1 VSRGSTKSGLG
12 RAVTVLASLL
22 LGTGPA
28 LGVAGGGTA
37 WASPAAA
44 TRAAEPRPASAAA
57 IKAALGIGNVPA
69 DLVFLVDVSQS
80 MSQNGLYPDVQQQLP
95 DFLDTL
101 STQEPQDYI
110 SVITFAGPG
119 TAQVIYTGSPTAD
132 IGLPADANNVGT
144 DFGQA
149 FDLAISQ
156 LSNPHAGARVG
167 GVVMLSDGELWA
179 PDDKQYDGRQQ
190 FNAPGWATLKTKAH
204 SLPIAVTGYAVPL
217 TTSKTY
223 INNQVKALR
232 SVFSSV
238 QTLPQ
243 GTTDLAGALSAA
255 GQGVLNSEVTQ
266 AVSGDNHRGIQ
277 ATWSGLPGP
286 GDLPLD
292 LTSPGHRDVTVT
304 LTNTAG
310 HVPLYVTGL
319 HLKATGSPFTVS
331 GLPATVTVHPGHPVR
346 VPVRL
351 SWARHS
357 AGCRPWHVSGCSL
370 AGSPQRISGRLIL
383 TGAVGSTWTPTL
395 RSAFGDMDFA
405 VGGLS
410 GNTTGFAAMSASTG
424 VLMYL
429 LILLLILA
437 VLAGL
442 LLVRALLRGTLI
454 LSSVDERSG
463 HLPLGPWPVQ
473 SDSTATLIDLPG
485 QITVHGRMFGRGMK
499 IKLELAGRPA
509 GQTKLEPGGR
519 TMLAG
524 IDIVHTRERV
534 HQPHPA
540 YGRRY

>member
-1 VSRGSTKSGLG
+1 MSRGSSKSGLR
-12 RAVTVLASLL
+12 RAAAVLASLL
-22 LGTGPA
+22 LGTGA
-28 LGVAGGGTA
+28 VLGAAGGGTA
-37 WASPAAA
+37 WAAPAAA
-44 TRAAEPRPASAAA
+44 TRATDPRPTPAAA

-80 MSQNGLYPDVQQQLP
+80 MGQNGLYSDVQDQLP
-95 DFLDTL
+95 NFLDTL
-101 STQEPQDYI
+101 SQQEPQDYI
-110 SVITFAGPG
+110 SVITFAGKG
-119 TAQVIYTGSPTAD
+119 TAQVIYTGSPTSD
-132 IGLPADANNVGT
+132 IGLPAAADNVGT

-149 FDLAISQ
+149 FDLAMSQ
-156 LSNPHAGARVG
+156 LNPPHGGAKVG
-167 GVVMLSDGELWA
+167 GVVMLSDGQLWA
-179 PDDKQYDGRQQ
+179 PSDKQYDGGQQ
-190 FNAPGWATLKTKAH
+190 FNAPGWATLKTKA
-204 SLPIAVTGYAVPL
+204 SGLPIPVTGYAVPL

-223 INNQVKALR
+223 IANQVKALR

-243 GTTDLAGALSAA
+243 GTTDLAEALSAA

-266 AVSGDNHRGIQ
+266 AVSGDSHRGVQ
-277 ATWSGLPGP
+277 VTWSGLPGTD
-286 GDLPLD
+286 GQPLD

-304 LTNTAG
+304 LTDTAG

-319 HLKATGSPFTVS
+319 HLKAPGLPFTVT
-331 GLPATVTVHPGHPVR
+331 GLPATETINPGQPAR

-351 SWARHS
+351 TWSRHS
-357 AGCRPWHVSGCSL
+357 AGCTPGHTSGCSL
-370 AGSPQRISGRLIL
+370 TGSAQRLSGRLIL
-383 TGAVGSTWTPTL
+383 TGVVGSTWTPTL

-410 GNTTGFAAMSASTG
+410 GNSAGFAATSASTG

>member
-1 VSRGSTKSGLG
+1 MSRGSSKSGLG
-12 RAVTVLASLL
+12 RSAAVLASLL

-44 TRAAEPRPASAAA
+44 AQAADPPPASAAA
-57 IKAALGIGNVPA
+57 IKAALGVGNVPA
-69 DLVFLVDVSQS
+69 DLVFLVDISQS
-80 MSQNGLYPDVQQQLP
+80 MSQNGLYSAVQEQLP

-101 STQEPQDYI
+101 SRQEPQDYI
-110 SVITFAGPG
+110 SVITFAGRG
-119 TAQVIYTGSPTAD
+119 TAQVIYTGSPTSD

-156 LSNPHAGARVG
+156 LSPPHAGAKVG
-167 GVVMLSDGELWA
+167 GVVMLSDGQLWA
-179 PDDKQYDGRQQ
+179 PSDKQYDGGQQ
-190 FNAPGWATLKTKAH
+190 FNAPGWATLKAKAH
-204 SLPIAVTGYAVPL
+204 NLPIAVTGYAVPL
-217 TTSKTY
+217 TTTKTY
-223 INNQVKALR
+223 INNQVKALS

-266 AVSGDNHRGIQ
+266 AVSGDSRRGVQ
-277 ATWSGLPGP
+277 VTWSGLPGT
-286 GDLPLD
+286 GGQPLD

-304 LTNTAG
+304 LTDTAG

-319 HLKATGSPFTVS
+319 HLKAPGLPFTVS
-331 GLPATVTVHPGHPVR
+331 GLPATETIEPGHPVQ

-351 SWARHS
+351 TWSRHS
-357 AGCRPWHVSGCSL
+357 AGCTPWHVSGCSL
-370 AGSPQRISGRLIL
+370 AGSAQRVSGRLSL
-383 TGAVGSTWTPTL
+383 TGTVGSSWTPTL
-395 RSAFGDMDFA
+395 RSAFGDMNFT

-410 GNTTGFAAMSASTG
+410 GNSTGFAANAASTG
-424 VLMYL
+424 VLVYL
-429 LILLLILA
+429 LILLIILA
-437 VLAGL
+437 VLACL
-442 LLVRALLRGTLI
+442 LLMRALLRGALI
-454 LSSVDERSG
+454 LTSVDERSSS
-463 HLPLGPWPVQ
+463 LPLGPWPVQ

-485 QITVHGRMFGRGMK
+485 QITVHGRPFRRGMK
-499 IKLELAGRPA
+499 IKLELDGRPA
-509 GQTKLEPGGR
+509 STTELEPGGR

-524 IDIVHTRERV
+524 IDIVHTRERA
-534 HQPHPA
+534 HQPHTA